1 MNTIRELW
9 TTVASDPVTLA
20 AALMMAAALLALLL
34 IATPARSAAARPN
47 APRRPAQARS
57 LAAKGAPSAEIAR
70 RTGLS
75 RDAVA
80 LVLSATPAADRRKA
94 RPDSARFSGS
104 TAPKAAPPHAERR
117 V

>member
-1 MNTIRELW
+1 MRIIQDLW
-9 TTVASDPVTLA
+9 STVASDPVTLA

-34 IATPARSAAARPN
+34 IATPARGMSAQSGGAK
-47 APRRPAQARS
+47 RPARARS
-57 LAAKGAPSAEIAR
+57 LAAHGAPTAEIAR

-80 LVLSATPAADRRKA
+80 LVLGAAPAAEVRKA
-94 RPDSARFSGS
+94 RPAAARFS
-104 TAPKAAPPHAERR
+104 AWPAANGENSPPQPH

>member
-1 MNTIRELW
+1 MKMLSDLW
-9 TTVASDPVTLA
+9 ATVASDPVTLA

-34 IATPARSAAARPN
+34 IATPARGGSP
-47 APRRPAQARS
+47 APLRRPAQARS
-57 LAAKGAPSAEIAR
+57 LAAHGTTPDEIAR

-80 LVLSATPAADRRKA
+80 LVLGAASPGAARKGRPAA
-94 RPDSARFSGS
+94 ARFSLFTPKGS
-104 TAPKAAPPHAERR
+104 APERR